1 MPDPPY
7 RSGMTT
13 SSKVR
18 CAFYAVIAV
27 VALVATWSQNIAYL
41 GSGASFLPDFVTD
54 LMVNAATRSFTFDLL
69 LLTAAVLV
77 LMVTEARR
85 YGIPHLWAYIIGG
98 MLIAIS
104 VTFPLF
110 LIAREVRI
118 ARAGTVRP
126 AAAV

>member
-1 MPDPPY
+1 
-7 RSGMTT
+7 MTT

-18 CAFYAVIAV
+18 CALYAVIAA

-77 LMVTEARR
+77 LMVVEARR
-85 YGIPHLWAYIIGG
+85 HGIPHVWAYIIGG

-118 ARAGTVRP
+118 ARTCPEHP